1 MKLKLDAKVVHVNNW
16 GEFKKLAIALRPTS
30 VSYTIQRAPLS
41 KPPVGLRIV
50 FAVGATQYVFLD
62 FARGENMER
71 TRIPVRR
78 SEMGEA
84 YLGEEEIKNFI
95 LTQLGRHDL
104 PVYSFEVL
112 GY

>member
-1 MKLKLDAKVVHVNNW
+1 MNKW
-16 GEFKKLAIALRPTS
+16 EEFKKLAGLLRPSS

-50 FAVGATQYVFLD
+50 FAAGAAQYVFLD
-62 FARGENMER
+62 FARGKNMER
-71 TRIPVRR
+71 TKIPVRCN
-78 SEMGEA
+78 EKGEA
-84 YLGEEEIKNFI
+84 YLNEEEIKNFI
-95 LTQLGRHDL
+95 LTQLDRHDL

>member
-1 MKLKLDAKVVHVNNW
+1 MKQDAKVIHMNKW
-16 GEFKKLAIALRPTS
+16 EEFKKLASALRPNS

-50 FAVGATQYVFLD
+50 FAAGVTQYVFLD

-71 TRIPVRR
+71 TKIPVRCNDK
-78 SEMGEA
+78 GET
-84 YLGEEEIKNFI
+84 YLSEEEIRKFI
-95 LTQLGRHDL
+95 LAQLGRRDL
-104 PVYSFEVL
+104 AIHSFEIL